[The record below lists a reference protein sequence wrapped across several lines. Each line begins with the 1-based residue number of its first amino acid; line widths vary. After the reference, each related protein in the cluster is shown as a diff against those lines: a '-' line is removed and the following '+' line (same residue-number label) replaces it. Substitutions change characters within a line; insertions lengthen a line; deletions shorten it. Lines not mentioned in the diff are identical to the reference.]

1 MLENE
6 VPQEGNSTLSGHRKA
21 VYARGTDGKM
31 RIVQSAGWEVEEI
44 VTRQAVD
51 DLIRLAEDA
60 KQRVLS
66 GQTSSLEFHM
76 HSKRMDVL
84 LLAQVTGLWQWR
96 VRRHLR
102 PKVFARLSPALLARY
117 AEALGMSV
125 DALKKVD

>member
-96 VRRHLR
+96 VRRHLL

>member
-76 HSKRMDVL
+76 HRKRMDVL